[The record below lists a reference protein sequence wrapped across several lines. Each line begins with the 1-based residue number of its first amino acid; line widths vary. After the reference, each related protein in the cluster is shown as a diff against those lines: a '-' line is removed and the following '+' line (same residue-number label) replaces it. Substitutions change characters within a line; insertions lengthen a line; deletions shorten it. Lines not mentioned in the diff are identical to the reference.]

1 LLLFFAIGLL
11 YALFTLIIE
20 HFFWLNPF
28 GRTLLFWCVIG
39 FEVFLFYRLIFIPLA
54 KYFKLQKGINN
65 ETASKIVGEHFPE
78 VKDKLL
84 NVLQLKQQSEH
95 TEFLLASIEQK
106 SKNLSLVPFRSAVNL
121 KDNLKY
127 LRYAVL
133 PIFVVFIF
141 FIFGKQAV
149 FTDSLKRVVNYQTTY
164 YPPAPF
170 AFFVMN
176 TPLEAIENTSF
187 TLVVKTVGSVVPEEV
202 QIVYNDESY
211 ILNQT
216 QLGVFEH
223 EFRQLNAAVDFN
235 LIAGDIASKPYH
247 LEVINTPV
255 LLRFDLHLD
264 YPRYTGKLDEI
275 IANNGNAIIPEGT
288 KLRWELITKAT
299 DSVVFAYKDKSLSF
313 ESNNQKF
320 QFKKQLFESLSYTIQ
335 TSNAQLKNYEN
346 LAFAI
351 QTIKDQS
358 PNIKVEMKQD
368 STFQESLYFYGQIS
382 DDYGINSLKLHY
394 YPIDD
399 PTKSKSVLLPVDAQ
413 TFQEFTSAFPSNLE
427 LIEDTAYA
435 LYFEVFDNDP
445 FHQNKSVR
453 SRVFNYNSKSENTLE
468 ELQLQEQNELSTAF
482 QKALNTL
489 SKQDKALKEL
499 SQNQKEA
506 PQLNYSDQQ
515 KLKSFLERQ
524 KVQDQMLKKFNNKM
538 KENLNQF
545 NKSKEKDP
553 FKEQLEKRLDAQQ
566 ERLKKDEKLLE
577 ELKKVT
583 DKINK
588 EQLAE
593 KLEKM
598 AKQNKN
604 KQRSLEQLL
613 ELTKRYYV
621 TKKAEQLQESLN
633 KLSEVQ
639 SELSKESS
647 EKNSKSAQDKL
658 NDDFKDLLKQLE
670 DLKKDNEELSKPLS
684 LPDDPNLEESIQ
696 KDQDK
701 ASEDL
706 GEKEKSTS
714 PQDKK
719 SQLSKAQKSQSKA
732 AQKMLQMGQ
741 KMSSQMGG
749 GSAEQMSEDVEML
762 RQILDNLLL
771 FSFDQEALMNRFK
784 TSPSNNNDYA
794 QRLVKQS
801 SLREHFEHVD
811 DSLFALSLRQPKI
824 SEAVNS
830 EITDVF
836 FNIDKSLELL
846 SENDIRKGV
855 SAQQFVVSSTNK
867 LADLLS
873 NTLNSMQMEM
883 QLSPGE
889 GEGEMQLPDIIMS
902 QEALNKEM
910 EKQLNENGK
919 KPNGEKEGS
928 EKGEG
933 DSNKDSGKEG
943 DSGSKPSEDGSP
955 GGEGQGKSGKPSG
968 FGGDSEGVNGELFEI
983 FKQQQELRNAL
994 QDLLDKKGI
1003 GQSAQNLLKSMEKI
1017 EQNLINQGVTSK
1029 SLQDMKALKHQL
1041 LKLEKAALQQG
1052 EDTKR
1057 VSDTSKADRFQSPPP
1072 SPEMIKQYFNTTEI
1086 LNRQSLPLRQEFKQ
1100 KVQEYFN
1107 TTND

>member
-1 LLLFFAIGLL
+1 MLLFVAIGLL
-11 YALFTLIIE
+11 YGLFTLIIE

-28 GRTLLFWCVIG
+28 GRTLLFWCVVG
-39 FEVFLFYRLIFIPLA
+39 FEAFLFYRLIFIPLA
-54 KYFKLQKGINN
+54 KYFKIQKGIDN
-65 ETASKIVGEHFPE
+65 ETASKIVGKHFPE

-84 NVLQLKQQSEH
+84 NVLQLNQQSQH

-106 SKNLSLVPFRSAVNL
+106 SKNLSLVPFKNAVNL

-127 LRYAVL
+127 LRYAVV
-133 PIFVVFIF
+133 PILIVFVF
-141 FIFGKQAV
+141 FMFGKQAV

-164 YPPAPF
+164 FPPAPF
-170 AFFVMN
+170 SFFVMN
-176 TPLEAIENTSF
+176 NPLEAIENTSF
-187 TLVVKTVGSVVPEEV
+187 TLVVKTVGSVIPEEV
-202 QIVYNDESY
+202 QIVYDNASY
-211 ILNQT
+211 ILNQP

-223 EFRQLNAAVDFN
+223 EFRQLKAPVNFT
-235 LIAGDIASKPYH
+235 LIAGDVISKPYH
-247 LEVINTPV
+247 LDLINTPV
-255 LLRFDLHLD
+255 LLHFDLYLD
-264 YPRYTGKLDEI
+264 YPTYTGKTDQK
-275 IANNGNAIIPEGT
+275 IANNGNATIPEGT
-288 KLRWELITKAT
+288 KLRWELTTKST
-299 DSVVFAYKDKSLSF
+299 DSVVFAYKDKALFF
-313 ESNNQKF
+313 EANNQKF
-320 QFKKQLFESLSYTIQ
+320 QFSKQLFESLSYTIQ

-346 LAFAI
+346 LAFTI
-351 QTIKDQS
+351 QTIKDQR
-358 PNIKVEMKQD
+358 PTIKVEMKQD
-368 STFQESLYFYGQIS
+368 STYQETLFFYGQIS

-394 YPIDD
+394 YPMDD
-399 PTKSKSVLLPVDAQ
+399 PTKSKSLLLPADVQ
-413 TFQEFTSAFPSNLE
+413 TFQEFTYAFPSNLE

-435 LYFEVFDNDP
+435 LYFEVFDDDP
-445 FHQNKSVR
+445 FHQNKSTR
-453 SRVFNYNSKSENTLE
+453 SRVFNYNSKSQNTLE

-482 QKALNTL
+482 QKALN
-489 SKQDKALKEL
+489 SMAEQDQSLKEL
-499 SQNQKEA
+499 SQNQKQT
-506 PQLNYSDQQ
+506 PQLNFSDQQ

-538 KENLNQF
+538 KKNLNQF
-545 NKSKEKDP
+545 NKSKKKDP
-553 FKEQLEKRLDAQQ
+553 FKEQLEKRLDAQK
-566 ERLKKDEKLLE
+566 ETLKKDEKLLE

-593 KLEKM
+593 KLEEL

-621 TKKAEQLQESLN
+621 TKKAEQLQEALN
-633 KLSEVQ
+633 KLSEAQ

-647 EKNSKSAQDKL
+647 EQNSKSAQDQL
-658 NDDFKDLLKQLE
+658 NDDFKDLLKQLN
-670 DLKKDNEELSKPLS
+670 DLKKDNEALSKPLS
-684 LPDDPNLEESIQ
+684 IPDDPNLEKSIQ
-696 KDQDK
+696 KDQEN

-706 GEKEKSTS
+706 GKKEKSS
-714 PQDKK
+714 NPQDKT
-719 SQLSKAQKSQSKA
+719 SQLSKAQKSQRKA
-732 AQKMLQMGQ
+732 AQKMRQMGK
-741 KMSSQMGG
+741 KMSSQMGS
-749 GSAEQMSEDVEML
+749 GSAEQLNEDVEML

-801 SLREHFEHVD
+801 NLREHFEHVD

-824 SEAVNS
+824 SEQVNS

-846 SENDIRKGV
+846 SENDTRKGV
-855 SAQQFVVSSTNK
+855 SAQQFAVSSTNK

-883 QLSPGE
+883 QLSPGQ

-919 KPNGEKEGS
+919 KPNGEKQGS
-928 EKGEG
+928 EKGKA
-933 DSNKDSGKEG
+933 DSNKDSGEG
-943 DSGSKPSEDGSP
+943 DSSSKPVDDGAP
-955 GGEGQGKSGKPSG
+955 GDEGQRNSAKPSG
-968 FGGDSEGVNGELFEI
+968 LGGDSEGDTGELFEI
-983 FKQQQELRNAL
+983 FKKQQELRNAL
-994 QDLLDKKGI
+994 QELLDKKGI
-1003 GQSAQNLLKSMEKI
+1003 GQGAQNLLNAMEKI

-1057 VSDTSKADRFQSPPP
+1057 VADTSKADRFQSPAP
-1072 SPEMIKQYFNTTEI
+1072 SPEVIKQYFNTTEI

-1100 KVQEYFN
+1100 KVQEYFKN
-1107 TTND
+1107 PND